1 MTLGKW
7 SYMWTECG
15 LAEVNPWTR
24 THHIYVD
31 EALEEVIK
39 RTGPPGDLE
48 ARSEH
53 LKASHPLACPC
64 KIHTASCCH
73 SGSCTKDVALRGR

>member
-7 SYMWTECG
+7 SYMWTDHG
-15 LAEVNPWTR
+15 LTDVNPWTH
-24 THHIYVD
+24 TSHMD

-48 ARSEH
+48 IDLS
-53 LKASHPLACPC
+53 
-64 KIHTASCCH
+64 T
-73 SGSCTKDVALRGR
+73 